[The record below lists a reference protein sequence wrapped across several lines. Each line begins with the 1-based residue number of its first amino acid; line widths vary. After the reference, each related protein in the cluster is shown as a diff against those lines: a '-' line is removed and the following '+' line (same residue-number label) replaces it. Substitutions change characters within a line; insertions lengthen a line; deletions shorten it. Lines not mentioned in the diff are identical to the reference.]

1 LMDVDGDGVVD
12 LIATE
17 RTHHLLHRHE
27 PGRGF
32 QEPIAVARVHD
43 LDAFPDLDLD
53 DPGVHLADMTGDG
66 LQDFVLVRSGFVS
79 YWPYLGHGAW
89 ARRVVMERSPVLP
102 AGYREENLHLVDL
115 DGSGCASL
123 VYSDA
128 DRTLVWINQCG
139 VGFS

>member
-1 LMDVDGDGVVD
+1 PLALAYRGDGAGGFSDEPLVFERQPNVGLADPNTRLMDVDGDGVVD

-43 LDAFPDLDLD
+43 LCAFPDLDLG
-53 DPGVHLADMTGDG
+53 DPGVHLADMAGDG
-66 LQDFVLVRSGFVS
+66 LQDSVLVRSGFVS

-102 AGYREENLHLVDL
+102 AG
-115 DGSGCASL
+115 
-123 VYSDA
+123 
-128 DRTLVWINQCG
+128 
-139 VGFS
+139 